1 MRHDD
6 CVILLTKGHMTLSN
20 TLDLLYLI
28 IGVAVLWVGAMLTW
42 LLFEA
47 AFVLRNVNRG
57 FKIVRK
63 KVEWIG
69 ETIEGIGDRLES
81 SSSYISAIAQGGKA
95 VAEFIRDRKRNMED
109 DEDEDE
115 DEDEPRKKSR
125 RKR

>member
-1 MRHDD
+1 M
-6 CVILLTKGHMTLSN
+6 ILTKGHMTLSN

-28 IGVAVLWVGAMLTW
+28 IGVAVLWVAAMLTW

-95 VAEFIRDRKRNMED
+95 VAEFIRDRKKNMED
-109 DEDEDE
+109 DEDDE
-115 DEDEPRKKSR
+115 EEDEPRKKSR
-125 RKR
+125 KRR

>member
-1 MRHDD
+1 M
-6 CVILLTKGHMTLSN
+6 ILSN

-28 IGVAVLWVGAMLTW
+28 IGVAVLWVAAMLTW

-47 AFVLRNVNRG
+47 AFILRNVNRG
-57 FKIVRK
+57 FKAVRK

-81 SSSYISAIAQGGKA
+81 SSSYINAIAQGGKA
-95 VAEFIRDRKRNMED
+95 VAEFIRDRKKSMDD

-115 DEDEPRKKSR
+115 DESPKRRR
-125 RKR
+125 RK

>member
-1 MRHDD
+1 
-6 CVILLTKGHMTLSN
+6 MTLNN

-28 IGVAVLWVGAMLTW
+28 IGVAVLWVAAMLTW

-47 AFVLRNVNRG
+47 AIILRNVNRG
-57 FKIVRK
+57 FKAVRK

-81 SSSYISAIAQGGKA
+81 SSSYINAIAQGGKA
-95 VAEFIRDRKRNMED
+95 VAEFIRDRKHAHED

-115 DEDEPRKKSR
+115 DEDERPRRRRKK
-125 RKR
+125 

>member
-1 MRHDD
+1 
-6 CVILLTKGHMTLSN
+6 MTLTN

-28 IGVAVLWVGAMLTW
+28 IGIAILWVAAMLTW

-47 AFVLRNVNRG
+47 AFILRNVNRG

-81 SSSYISAIAQGGKA
+81 SSSYINAIAQGGKA
-95 VAEFIRDRKRNMED
+95 VAEFIRERKKSHEE
-109 DEDEDE
+109 EDEDE
-115 DEDEPRKKSR
+115 DEDEAPRRKKR
-125 RKR
+125 R